1 MEARA
6 ARLEKSDNYVVD
18 AIADTLKD
26 RQKRLT
32 DKLERLEEDKTE
44 LDMQI
49 AHMKLKAGMQ
59 LTEQDIRNW
68 LNEFANYDAND
79 EDFQK

>member
-6 ARLEKSDNYVVD
+6 ARLEKSVNYVVD

-32 DKLERLEEDKTE
+32 DKLERLEEDKAE
-44 LDMQI
+44 LDLQI

>member
-6 ARLEKSDNYVVD
+6 ARLEKSVNYVVD

>member
-6 ARLEKSDNYVVD
+6 ARLEKSVNYVVD

-32 DKLERLEEDKTE
+32 DKLKRLEEDKAE
-44 LDMQI
+44 LDLQI